1 MDVNEYLGLFLDES
15 QEHIQSVNTQLLK
28 LEQTG
33 SAEAVQEI
41 FRSAHTLKGM
51 SATMGYES
59 VANLTHEME
68 SALDLVRAGKK
79 ESNQLLLDT
88 MFSAMEQIEEMIAD
102 IENGGSGTNVEVSET
117 VSAFQ
122 SFIGGKDEPKEAKA
136 VESSVF
142 AADLYADSVIDQAK
156 QTGFEAFQIHVK
168 LSDAV
173 VLKAA
178 RAYMVFDRL
187 QELGEVVRTHP
198 ETEAI
203 EQEQFELSFDVLF
216 LSQETA
222 EVIEH
227 AVAQVSEVERAQV
240 TLFTTS
246 GESEP
251 EVAVSAEATAV
262 LEAKPASP
270 SPSKPKAPEAEEA
283 KEPAVPQAK
292 TIRVNLE
299 RIDRLM
305 NLFEEF
311 IIDRGRLERL
321 ADEVGQPELN
331 ETVEK
336 IKRGTNELQSLVLTL
351 RMMPIEQ
358 VFNRFPRMVRSVAK
372 DIHKK
377 VLLDISG
384 AETELDR
391 TVIDEIGDP
400 LVHLIRN
407 AIDHGIELPEVRV
420 KAGKPEQGRLA
431 LRAYHGGNRVFIEIE
446 DDGAGINVDKVRSK
460 AIERG
465 VLTSEEAAMMSDNE
479 IAMLIFAPGFST
491 ADVVT
496 DLSGR
501 GVGLDVVKNKIESLG
516 GVVTLETVG
525 GQGTKFQVSLPLTLS
540 IISAMLVQAGDETYA
555 IPLSSIL
562 ETTLLDEADILT
574 AHRERVFDFR
584 GQLVPLVYLK
594 EIFGIEAE
602 SKSQFPVVVVR
613 KGNKLVGVVVNDLIG
628 QQEIV
633 MKPLGTY
640 LEGIPVISGA
650 TILGDGRV
658 ALIVDSND
666 LF

>member
-33 SAEAVQEI
+33 SQEAIQEI

-102 IENGGSGTNVEVSET
+102 IETGGRGANIDVTAT

-122 SFIGGKDEPKEAKA
+122 SFIGSTPKA
-136 VESSVF
+136 VEVVDETVF
-142 AADLYADSVIDQAK
+142 TADLYTDSVITQAK
-156 QTGFEAFQIHVK
+156 ETGFEAFQLHVK

-187 QELGEVVRTHP
+187 QELGEVVRTVP

-203 EQEQFELSFDVLF
+203 EQEQFDLSFDVLF
-216 LSQETA
+216 VSQESA
-222 EVIEH
+222 DVIEH
-227 AVAQVSEVERAQV
+227 AVSQVSEVEHVQV
-240 TLFTTS
+240 TPYTS
-246 GESEP
+246 AATGAP
-251 EVAVSAEATAV
+251 EVAVSAESVAV
-262 LEAKPASP
+262 AEV
-270 SPSKPKAPEAEEA
+270 KPKAVETDEP
-283 KEPAVPQAK
+283 KEQAVAQAK

-377 VLLDISG
+377 VQLEITG

-407 AIDHGIELPEVRV
+407 AIDHGIELPEVRLE
-420 KAGKPEQGRLA
+420 AGKPEQGRLA

-460 AIERG
+460 ALERG
-465 VLTSEEAAMMSDNE
+465 VITSEEATAMTDNE
-479 IAMLIFAPGFST
+479 VAMLIFAPGFST

-516 GVVTLETVG
+516 GVVTLETVV

-540 IISAMLVQAGDETYA
+540 IISAMLVQVGDETYA
-555 IPLSSIL
+555 VPLSSIL

-594 EIFGIEAE
+594 EMFAIETE
-602 SKSQFPVVVVR
+602 TKTQFPVVVVR

-640 LEGIPVISGA
+640 LEGIPAISGA

>member
-33 SAEAVQEI
+33 SQEAIQEI

-102 IENGGSGTNVEVSET
+102 IETGGRGANVEVAAT

-122 SFIGGKDEPKEAKA
+122 SFIGSTPQTVETVEAT
-136 VESSVF
+136 VF
-142 AADLYADSVIDQAK
+142 TADLYTDSVITQAK
-156 QTGFEAFQIHVK
+156 ETGFEAFQLHVK

-187 QELGEVVRTHP
+187 QELGEVVRTVP

-203 EQEQFELSFDVLF
+203 EQEQFDLSFDVLF
-216 LSQETA
+216 VTQEA
-222 EVIEH
+222 ADVIEH
-227 AVAQVSEVERAQV
+227 AVSQVSEVEHVHV
-240 TLFTTS
+240 TPYMSAAT
-246 GESEP
+246 GAP
-251 EVAVSAEATAV
+251 EVAVSAAV
-262 LEAKPASP
+262 AEV
-270 SPSKPKAPEAEEA
+270 KPKAVETEEP
-283 KEPAVPQAK
+283 KEQAVAQAK

-377 VLLDISG
+377 VQLDITG

-420 KAGKPEQGRLA
+420 AAGKPEQGRLA

-460 AIERG
+460 ALERG
-465 VLTSEEAAMMSDNE
+465 VITPEEATTMTDNE
-479 IAMLIFAPGFST
+479 VAMLIFAPGFST
-491 ADVVT
+491 AEVVT

-516 GVVTLETVG
+516 GVVTLETVV

-540 IISAMLVQAGDETYA
+540 IISAMLVQVGEETYA
-555 IPLSSIL
+555 VPLSSIL

-594 EIFGIEAE
+594 EMFAIETE
-602 SKSQFPVVVVR
+602 TKTQFPVVVVR

-640 LEGIPVISGA
+640 LEGIPAISGA

>member
-1 MDVNEYLGLFLDES
+1 MDVNEYLGLFLDEA

-28 LEQTG
+28 LEQSG
-33 SAEAVQEI
+33 GMDAVQEI

-51 SATMGYES
+51 AATMGYES

-68 SALDLVRAGKK
+68 SALDLVRGGKK
-79 ESNQLLLDT
+79 ASNQLLLDT
-88 MFSAMEQIEEMIAD
+88 MFTAMEQIEEMIAD
-102 IENGGSGTNVEVSET
+102 IESGGRGANVDVSAT
-117 VSAFQ
+117 VKAFQ
-122 SFIGGKDEPKEAKA
+122 SFIGHDEPET
-136 VESSVF
+136 VE
-142 AADLYADSVIDQAK
+142 AADSPFTVDLYTDSVIEQAK
-156 QTGFEAFQIHVK
+156 QTGFEAYRLHVK

-187 QELGEVVRTHP
+187 QELGEVVRTVP
-198 ETEAI
+198 DTEAI
-203 EQEQFELSFDVLF
+203 EQEQFDLSFDVLF
-216 LSQETA
+216 LSQEAA

-227 AVAQVSEVERAQV
+227 AVSQVSEVDRVEV
-240 TLFTTS
+240 HLFTAEAV
-246 GESEP
+246 GEP
-251 EVAVSAEATAV
+251 EVAASVEA
-262 LEAKPASP
+262 PI
-270 SPSKPKAPEAEEA
+270 APVVN
-283 KEPAVPQAK
+283 AVPAQNEVEEVKEQPVAQAK

-377 VLLDISG
+377 VQLDISG

-407 AIDHGIELPEVRV
+407 AIDHGIERPDVRV
-420 KAGKPEQGRLA
+420 QSGKPEQGRLS

-446 DDGAGINVDKVRSK
+446 DDGAGINVDKVRAK
-460 AIERG
+460 AFERG
-465 VLTSEEAAMMSDNE
+465 VLTVEEAANMTDNE
-479 IAMLIFAPGFST
+479 LAMLIFAPGFST

-516 GVVTLETVG
+516 GVVSLETSV

-540 IISAMLVQAGDETYA
+540 IISAMLVMAGEETYA

-594 EIFGIEAE
+594 EMFGIDVET
-602 SKSQFPVVVVR
+602 KSQFPVVVVR

-633 MKPLGTY
+633 MKPLGSY
-640 LEGIPVISGA
+640 LEGIPAISGA

>member
-15 QEHIQSVNTQLLK
+15 QEHIQSINTQLLK
-28 LEQTG
+28 LEQSG
-33 SAEAVQEI
+33 GADVVQEI

-51 SATMGYES
+51 SSTMGYEH

-68 SALDLVRAGKK
+68 SALDLVRGGKK

-88 MFSAMEQIEEMIAD
+88 MFIAMEQMEDMIAD
-102 IENGGSGTNVEVSET
+102 IENGGRGANVDVSET
-117 VSAFQ
+117 VAAFQ
-122 SFIGGKDEPKEAKA
+122 SFIGGKEVVVTEVKESNTFE
-136 VESSVF
+136 V
-142 AADLYADSVIDQAK
+142 DLYTNSVIDQAK
-156 QTGFEAFQIHVK
+156 QTGFEAYQITVK

-198 ETEAI
+198 ETEEI
-203 EQEQFELSFDVLF
+203 EQEQFDLSFDVLF

-227 AVAQVSEVERAQV
+227 AIAQVSEVERV
-240 TLFTTS
+240 EVNMFTGAS
-246 GESEP
+246 ESEP
-251 EVAVSAEATAV
+251 EVAVTAEAVVPEPVVQTA
-262 LEAKPASP
+262 PDQ
-270 SPSKPKAPEAEEA
+270 EE
-283 KEPAVPQAK
+283 KETKDTKEQVAAQAQAK

-372 DIHKK
+372 EIHKK
-377 VLLDISG
+377 VQLDISG

-407 AIDHGIELPEVRV
+407 AIDHGIERPEVRV
-420 KAGKPEQGRLA
+420 KAGKPEQGMLA

-460 AIERG
+460 ALERG
-465 VLTSEEAAMMSDNE
+465 VISDEEATMMSENE
-479 IAMLIFAPGFST
+479 LAMLIFAPGFST

-516 GVVTLETVG
+516 GVVSLETVA

-540 IISAMLVQAGDETYA
+540 IISAMLVQVGEESYA

-594 EIFGIEAE
+594 EMFGIESE
-602 SKSQFPVVVVR
+602 TKSQFPVVVVR
-613 KGNKLVGVVVNDLIG
+613 KGNKLVGVVVNELIG

-640 LEGIPVISGA
+640 LEGIPAISGA

>member
-33 SAEAVQEI
+33 SQEAIQEI

-88 MFSAMEQIEEMIAD
+88 MFSAMEQMEEMIAD
-102 IENGGSGTNVEVSET
+102 IETGGRGANIDVTAT

-122 SFIGGKDEPKEAKA
+122 SFIGSTPKA
-136 VESSVF
+136 VEVVDETVF
-142 AADLYADSVIDQAK
+142 TADLYTDSVITQAK
-156 QTGFEAFQIHVK
+156 ETGFEAFQLHVK

-187 QELGEVVRTHP
+187 QELGEVVRTVP

-203 EQEQFELSFDVLF
+203 EQEQFDLSFDVLF
-216 LSQETA
+216 VSQESA
-222 EVIEH
+222 DVIEH
-227 AVAQVSEVERAQV
+227 AVSQVSEVEHVQV
-240 TLFTTS
+240 TPYTS
-246 GESEP
+246 AAAGAP
-251 EVAVSAEATAV
+251 EVAVSAESVAV
-262 LEAKPASP
+262 AEV
-270 SPSKPKAPEAEEA
+270 KPKAVEADES
-283 KEPAVPQAK
+283 KEQAVAQAK

-377 VLLDISG
+377 VQLEITG

-407 AIDHGIELPEVRV
+407 AIDHGIELPEVRLE
-420 KAGKPEQGRLA
+420 AGKPEQGRLA

-460 AIERG
+460 ALERG
-465 VLTSEEAAMMSDNE
+465 VITPEEATAMTDNE
-479 IAMLIFAPGFST
+479 VAMLIFAPGFST

-516 GVVTLETVG
+516 GVVTLETVV

-540 IISAMLVQAGDETYA
+540 IISAMLVQVGDETYA
-555 IPLSSIL
+555 VPLSSIL

-594 EIFGIEAE
+594 EMFAIETE
-602 SKSQFPVVVVR
+602 TKTQFPVVVVR

-640 LEGIPVISGA
+640 LEGIPAISGA

>member
-33 SAEAVQEI
+33 SQEAIQEI

-102 IENGGSGTNVEVSET
+102 IETGGRGANIDVTAT

-122 SFIGGKDEPKEAKA
+122 SFIGSAPKA
-136 VESSVF
+136 VEVVDETVF
-142 AADLYADSVIDQAK
+142 TADLYTDSVITQAK
-156 QTGFEAFQIHVK
+156 ETGFEAFQLHVK

-187 QELGEVVRTHP
+187 QELGEVVRTVP

-203 EQEQFELSFDVLF
+203 EQEQFDLSFDVLF
-216 LSQETA
+216 VSQESA
-222 EVIEH
+222 DVIEH
-227 AVAQVSEVERAQV
+227 AVSQVSEVEHVQV
-240 TLFTTS
+240 TPYTS
-246 GESEP
+246 AAAGAP
-251 EVAVSAEATAV
+251 EVAVSAESVAV
-262 LEAKPASP
+262 AEV
-270 SPSKPKAPEAEEA
+270 KPKAVETDEP
-283 KEPAVPQAK
+283 KEQAVAQAK

-377 VLLDISG
+377 VQLEITG

-407 AIDHGIELPEVRV
+407 AIDHGIELPEVRLE
-420 KAGKPEQGRLA
+420 AGKPEQGRLA

-460 AIERG
+460 ALERG
-465 VLTSEEAAMMSDNE
+465 VITPEEATAMTDNE
-479 IAMLIFAPGFST
+479 VAMLIFAPGFST

-516 GVVTLETVG
+516 GVVTLETVV

-540 IISAMLVQAGDETYA
+540 IISAMLVQVGDETYA
-555 IPLSSIL
+555 VPLSSIL

-594 EIFGIEAE
+594 EMFAIETE
-602 SKSQFPVVVVR
+602 TKTQFPVVVVR

-640 LEGIPVISGA
+640 LEGIPAISGA

>member
-33 SAEAVQEI
+33 SQEAIQEI

-88 MFSAMEQIEEMIAD
+88 MFSAMEQIEEMIAN
-102 IENGGSGTNVEVSET
+102 IETGGRGANVDVAAT

-122 SFIGGKDEPKEAKA
+122 SFIGSSPKAAPTVEAN
-136 VESSVF
+136 VF
-142 AADLYADSVIDQAK
+142 TADLYTDSVITQAK
-156 QTGFEAFQIHVK
+156 ETGFEAFQLHVK

-187 QELGEVVRTHP
+187 QELGEVVRTLP

-203 EQEQFELSFDVLF
+203 EQEQFDLSFDVLF
-216 LSQETA
+216 VSQETA
-222 EVIEH
+222 DVIEH
-227 AVAQVSEVERAQV
+227 AVSQVSEVEHVLV
-240 TLFTTS
+240 TVYTS
-246 GESEP
+246 ASSEP
-251 EVAVSAEATAV
+251 EVAVSAETVAV
-262 LEAKPASP
+262 AEAKPKVEADE
-270 SPSKPKAPEAEEA
+270 PKEQ
-283 KEPAVPQAK
+283 AVAQAK

-377 VLLDISG
+377 VQLEITG

-420 KAGKPEQGRLA
+420 AARKPEQGSLA

-446 DDGAGINVDKVRSK
+446 DDGAGIHVDKVRSK
-460 AIERG
+460 ALERG
-465 VLTSEEAAMMSDNE
+465 VITPEEATAMTDNE
-479 IAMLIFAPGFST
+479 VAMLIFAPGFST

-516 GVVTLETVG
+516 GVVTLETVV

-540 IISAMLVQAGDETYA
+540 IISAMLVQAGEETYA

-594 EIFGIEAE
+594 EMFAIETE
-602 SKSQFPVVVVR
+602 TKTQFPVVVVR

-640 LEGIPVISGA
+640 LEGIPAISGA

>member
-15 QEHIQSVNTQLLK
+15 QEHIQSINTQLLK
-28 LEQTG
+28 LEQSG
-33 SAEAVQEI
+33 GADVVQEI

-51 SATMGYES
+51 SSTMGYER

-68 SALDLVRAGKK
+68 SALDLVRGGKK

-88 MFSAMEQIEEMIAD
+88 MFIAMEQMEDMIAD
-102 IENGGSGTNVEVSET
+102 IESGGQGANVDVSET
-117 VSAFQ
+117 VAAFQ
-122 SFIGGKDEPKEAKA
+122 SFIGGKEVA
-136 VESSVF
+136 VEKTSETSTF
-142 AADLYADSVIDQAK
+142 EIDLYTTSVIEQAK
-156 QTGFEAFQIHVK
+156 QTGFEAYQITVK

-187 QELGEVVRTHP
+187 QELGEVVSTHP
-198 ETEAI
+198 ETEEI
-203 EQEQFELSFDVLF
+203 EQEQFDLSFDVLF

-227 AVAQVSEVERAQV
+227 AIAQVSEVEHVEVNA
-240 TLFTTS
+240 FTETAV
-246 GESEP
+246 SEP
-251 EVAVSAEATAV
+251 EVAVTAETI
-262 LEAKPASP
+262 
-270 SPSKPKAPEAEEA
+270 APEPVVQATSDKEEA
-283 KEPAVPQAK
+283 KDTKEQVAAQAQAK

-372 DIHKK
+372 EIHKK
-377 VLLDISG
+377 VQLDISG

-407 AIDHGIELPEVRV
+407 AIDHGIERPEVRLQ
-420 KAGKPEQGRLA
+420 AGKPEQGMLA

-460 AIERG
+460 ALERG
-465 VLTSEEAAMMSDNE
+465 VITDEEATTMSENE
-479 IAMLIFAPGFST
+479 LAMLIFAPGFST

-516 GVVTLETVG
+516 GVVSLETVG

-540 IISAMLVQAGDETYA
+540 IISAMLVQVGEESYA
-555 IPLSSIL
+555 IPLTSIL

-584 GQLVPLVYLK
+584 GQLVPLVYMK
-594 EIFGIEAE
+594 EMFGIESE
-602 SKSQFPVVVVR
+602 TKSQFPVVVVR

-640 LEGIPVISGA
+640 LEGIPAISGA

>member
-33 SAEAVQEI
+33 SQEAIQEI

-102 IENGGSGTNVEVSET
+102 IETGGRGANIDVTAT

-122 SFIGGKDEPKEAKA
+122 SFIGSTPKA
-136 VESSVF
+136 VEVVDETVF
-142 AADLYADSVIDQAK
+142 TADLYTDSVITQAK
-156 QTGFEAFQIHVK
+156 ETGFEAFQLHVK

-187 QELGEVVRTHP
+187 QELGEVVRTVP

-203 EQEQFELSFDVLF
+203 EQEQFDLSFDVLF
-216 LSQETA
+216 VSQESA
-222 EVIEH
+222 DVIEH
-227 AVAQVSEVERAQV
+227 AVSQVSEVEHVQV
-240 TLFTTS
+240 TPYTS
-246 GESEP
+246 AAAGAP
-251 EVAVSAEATAV
+251 EVAVSAESVAV
-262 LEAKPASP
+262 AEV
-270 SPSKPKAPEAEEA
+270 KPKAVETDEP
-283 KEPAVPQAK
+283 KEQAVAQAK

-377 VLLDISG
+377 VQLEITG

-407 AIDHGIELPEVRV
+407 AIDHGIELPEVRLE
-420 KAGKPEQGRLA
+420 AGKPEQGRLA

-460 AIERG
+460 ALERG
-465 VLTSEEAAMMSDNE
+465 VITPEEATAMTDNE
-479 IAMLIFAPGFST
+479 VAMLIFAPGFST

-516 GVVTLETVG
+516 GVVTLETVV

-540 IISAMLVQAGDETYA
+540 IISAMLVQVGDETYA
-555 IPLSSIL
+555 VPLSSIL

-594 EIFGIEAE
+594 EMFAIETE
-602 SKSQFPVVVVR
+602 TKTQFPVVVVR

-640 LEGIPVISGA
+640 LEGIPAISGA

>member
-33 SAEAVQEI
+33 SQEAIQEI

-102 IENGGSGTNVEVSET
+102 IETGGRGANIDVTAT

-122 SFIGGKDEPKEAKA
+122 SFIGSTPKA
-136 VESSVF
+136 VEVVDETVF
-142 AADLYADSVIDQAK
+142 TADLYTDSVITQAK
-156 QTGFEAFQIHVK
+156 ETGFEAFQLHVK

-187 QELGEVVRTHP
+187 QELGEVVRTVP

-203 EQEQFELSFDVLF
+203 EQEQFDLSFDVLF
-216 LSQETA
+216 VSQESA
-222 EVIEH
+222 DVIEH
-227 AVAQVSEVERAQV
+227 AVSQVSEVEHVQV
-240 TLFTTS
+240 TPYTS
-246 GESEP
+246 AAAGAP
-251 EVAVSAEATAV
+251 EVAVSAESVAV
-262 LEAKPASP
+262 AEV
-270 SPSKPKAPEAEEA
+270 KPKAVETDEP
-283 KEPAVPQAK
+283 KEQAVAQAK

-377 VLLDISG
+377 VQLEITG

-407 AIDHGIELPEVRV
+407 AIDHGIELPEVRLE
-420 KAGKPEQGRLA
+420 AGKPEQGRLA

-460 AIERG
+460 ALERG
-465 VLTSEEAAMMSDNE
+465 VITSEEATAMTDNE
-479 IAMLIFAPGFST
+479 VAMLIFAPGFST

-516 GVVTLETVG
+516 GVVTLETVV

-540 IISAMLVQAGDETYA
+540 IISAMLVQVGDETYA
-555 IPLSSIL
+555 VPLSSIL

-594 EIFGIEAE
+594 EMFAIETE
-602 SKSQFPVVVVR
+602 TKTQFPVVVVR

-640 LEGIPVISGA
+640 LEGIPAISGA

>member
-15 QEHIQSVNTQLLK
+15 QEHIQSINTQLLK
-28 LEQTG
+28 LEQSG
-33 SAEAVQEI
+33 GADVVQEI

-51 SATMGYES
+51 SSTMGYER

-88 MFSAMEQIEEMIAD
+88 MFIAMEQMEDMIAD
-102 IENGGSGTNVEVSET
+102 IENGGQGANVDVSET
-117 VSAFQ
+117 VAAFQ
-122 SFIGGKDEPKEAKA
+122 SFIGGKEVVVTEAK
-136 VESSVF
+136 ESSTFDV
-142 AADLYADSVIDQAK
+142 DLYTNSVIDQAK
-156 QTGFEAFQIHVK
+156 QTGFEAYQITVK

-198 ETEAI
+198 ETEEI
-203 EQEQFELSFDVLF
+203 EQEQFDLSFDVLF

-227 AVAQVSEVERAQV
+227 AIAQVSEVERV
-240 TLFTTS
+240 EVNVFTGAS
-246 GESEP
+246 ESEP
-251 EVAVSAEATAV
+251 EVAVTAEAVVPEPVVQTASDQEEKETKDTKEQV
-262 LEAKPASP
+262 ASQ
-270 SPSKPKAPEAEEA
+270 A
-283 KEPAVPQAK
+283 QAK

-377 VLLDISG
+377 VQLNISG

-407 AIDHGIELPEVRV
+407 AIDHGIERPEVRV
-420 KAGKPEQGRLA
+420 QAGKPEQGMLA

-460 AIERG
+460 ALERG
-465 VLTSEEAAMMSDNE
+465 VISDEEATMMTENE
-479 IAMLIFAPGFST
+479 LAMLIFAPGFST

-516 GVVTLETVG
+516 GVVSLETVA

-540 IISAMLVQAGDETYA
+540 IISAMLVQVGEESYA

-594 EIFGIEAE
+594 EMFGIE
-602 SKSQFPVVVVR
+602 SVTKSQFPVVVVR

-640 LEGIPVISGA
+640 LEGIPAISGA

>member
-33 SAEAVQEI
+33 SQEAIQEI

-88 MFSAMEQIEEMIAD
+88 MFSAMEQIEEMIAN
-102 IENGGSGTNVEVSET
+102 IETGGRGANVDVAAT

-122 SFIGGKDEPKEAKA
+122 SFIGSTPKAAPTVEAN
-136 VESSVF
+136 VF
-142 AADLYADSVIDQAK
+142 TADLYTDSVITQAK
-156 QTGFEAFQIHVK
+156 ETGFEAFQLHVK

-187 QELGEVVRTHP
+187 QELGEVVRTLP

-203 EQEQFELSFDVLF
+203 EQEQFDLSFDVLF
-216 LSQETA
+216 VSQETA
-222 EVIEH
+222 DVIEH
-227 AVAQVSEVERAQV
+227 AVSQVSEVEHVLV
-240 TLFTTS
+240 TVYTS
-246 GESEP
+246 ASSEP
-251 EVAVSAEATAV
+251 EVAVSAETVAV
-262 LEAKPASP
+262 AEAKPKVEADE
-270 SPSKPKAPEAEEA
+270 PKEQ
-283 KEPAVPQAK
+283 AVAQAK

-377 VLLDISG
+377 VQLEITG

-420 KAGKPEQGRLA
+420 AAGKPEQGSLA

-446 DDGAGINVDKVRSK
+446 DDGAGIHVDKVRSK
-460 AIERG
+460 ALERG
-465 VLTSEEAAMMSDNE
+465 VITPEEATAMTDNE
-479 IAMLIFAPGFST
+479 VAMLIFAPGFST

-516 GVVTLETVG
+516 GVVTLETVV

-540 IISAMLVQAGDETYA
+540 IISAMLVQAGEETYA

-594 EIFGIEAE
+594 EMFAIETE
-602 SKSQFPVVVVR
+602 TKTQFPVVVVR

-640 LEGIPVISGA
+640 LEGIPAISGA

>member
-1 MDVNEYLGLFLDES
+1 MDVNEYLGLFLDEA

-28 LEQTG
+28 LEQSG
-33 SAEAVQEI
+33 SMDAVQEI

-51 SATMGYES
+51 AATMGYES

-68 SALDLVRAGKK
+68 SALDLVRGGRKA
-79 ESNQLLLDT
+79 SNQLLLDT
-88 MFSAMEQIEEMIAD
+88 MFTAMEQIEEMIAH
-102 IENGGSGTNVEVSET
+102 IEGGGNGTNVDVSAT
-117 VSAFQ
+117 VKAFQ
-122 SFIGGKDEPKEAKA
+122 SFIGHGEPEA
-136 VESSVF
+136 VEAVDSPFTV
-142 AADLYADSVIDQAK
+142 DLYTDSVIEQAK
-156 QTGFEAFQIHVK
+156 QTGFEAFRLHVK

-187 QELGEVVRTHP
+187 QELGEVVRTVP
-198 ETEAI
+198 DTEAI
-203 EQEQFELSFDVLF
+203 EQEQFDLSFDVLF
-216 LSQETA
+216 LSQESA

-227 AVAQVSEVERAQV
+227 AVSQVSEVDRVEV
-240 TLFTTS
+240 HVFTTEAI
-246 GESEP
+246 GEP
-251 EVAVSAEATAV
+251 EVAASVEA
-262 LEAKPASP
+262 PI
-270 SPSKPKAPEAEEA
+270 APVVN
-283 KEPAVPQAK
+283 AVPTPQETDEVKEQPVAQAK

-372 DIHKK
+372 DIQKK
-377 VLLDISG
+377 VQLDISG

-407 AIDHGIELPEVRV
+407 AIDHGIERPDVRV
-420 KAGKPEQGRLA
+420 QSGKPEQGRLS

-460 AIERG
+460 ALERG
-465 VLTSEEAAMMSDNE
+465 VLTVEEAASMTDNE
-479 IAMLIFAPGFST
+479 LAMLIFAPGFST

-516 GVVTLETVG
+516 GVVSLETAV

-540 IISAMLVQAGDETYA
+540 IISAMLVMAGEETYA

-594 EIFGIEAE
+594 EMFGIEAE
-602 SKSQFPVVVVR
+602 TKSQFPVVVVR

-633 MKPLGTY
+633 MKPLGSY
-640 LEGIPVISGA
+640 LEGIPAISGA

>member
-15 QEHIQSVNTQLLK
+15 QEHIQSINTQLLK
-28 LEQTG
+28 LEQSG
-33 SAEAVQEI
+33 GADVVQEI

-51 SATMGYES
+51 SSTMGYER

-68 SALDLVRAGKK
+68 SALDLVRGGKK

-88 MFSAMEQIEEMIAD
+88 MFIAMEQMEDMIAD
-102 IENGGSGTNVEVSET
+102 IESGGQGANVDVSET
-117 VSAFQ
+117 VAAFQ
-122 SFIGGKDEPKEAKA
+122 SFIGGKEVT
-136 VESSVF
+136 VEKTSETNTFEV
-142 AADLYADSVIDQAK
+142 DLYTNSVIDQAK
-156 QTGFEAFQIHVK
+156 QTGFEAFQITVK

-187 QELGEVVRTHP
+187 QELGEVVRTNP
-198 ETEAI
+198 ETEEI
-203 EQEQFELSFDVLF
+203 EQEQFDLTFDVLF

-227 AVAQVSEVERAQV
+227 AIAQVSEVERVEVHAFVQ
-240 TLFTTS
+240 S
-246 GESEP
+246 ADSEP
-251 EVAVSAEATAV
+251 EVAVTAETI
-262 LEAKPASP
+262 
-270 SPSKPKAPEAEEA
+270 APEPVVQAAPVQEEVKDTKDT
-283 KEPAVPQAK
+283 KEQVAAQAQAK

-321 ADEVGQPELN
+321 ADEVAQPELN

-372 DIHKK
+372 EIHKK
-377 VLLDISG
+377 VQLDISG

-407 AIDHGIELPEVRV
+407 AIDHGIERPEVRLQ
-420 KAGKPEQGRLA
+420 AGKPEQGMLA

-460 AIERG
+460 ALERG
-465 VLTSEEAAMMSDNE
+465 VITDEEATMMSENE
-479 IAMLIFAPGFST
+479 LAMLIFAPGFST

-516 GVVTLETVG
+516 GVVSLETVA

-540 IISAMLVQAGDETYA
+540 IISAMLVQVGEESYA
-555 IPLSSIL
+555 IPLTSIL

-594 EIFGIEAE
+594 EMFGIDSET
-602 SKSQFPVVVVR
+602 KSQFPVVVVR

-640 LEGIPVISGA
+640 LEGIPAISGA

>member
-15 QEHIQSVNTQLLK
+15 QEHIQSINTQLLK
-28 LEQTG
+28 LEQSG
-33 SAEAVQEI
+33 GADVVQEI

-51 SATMGYES
+51 SSTMGYER

-68 SALDLVRAGKK
+68 SALDLVRGGKK

-88 MFSAMEQIEEMIAD
+88 MFIAMEQIEDMIAD
-102 IENGGSGTNVEVSET
+102 IENGGQGANVDVSET
-117 VSAFQ
+117 VAAFQ
-122 SFIGGKDEPKEAKA
+122 SFIGGKEVVVTEAK
-136 VESSVF
+136 ESSTFDV
-142 AADLYADSVIDQAK
+142 DLYTNSVIDQAK
-156 QTGFEAFQIHVK
+156 QTGFEAYQITVK

-198 ETEAI
+198 ETEEI
-203 EQEQFELSFDVLF
+203 EQEQFDLSFDVLF

-227 AVAQVSEVERAQV
+227 AIAQVSEVERV
-240 TLFTTS
+240 EVNVFTGTS
-246 GESEP
+246 ESEP
-251 EVAVSAEATAV
+251 EVAVTAEAVVPEPVVQTA
-262 LEAKPASP
+262 SDQ
-270 SPSKPKAPEAEEA
+270 EEKDTKDT
-283 KEPAVPQAK
+283 KEQVAAQAQAK

-372 DIHKK
+372 EIHKK
-377 VLLDISG
+377 VQLDISG

-407 AIDHGIELPEVRV
+407 AIDHGIERPEVRV
-420 KAGKPEQGRLA
+420 QAGKPEQGMLA

-446 DDGAGINVDKVRSK
+446 DDGAGINVDKVRAK
-460 AIERG
+460 ALERG
-465 VLTSEEAAMMSDNE
+465 VISDEEATVMSENE
-479 IAMLIFAPGFST
+479 LAMLIFAPGFST

-516 GVVTLETVG
+516 GVVSLETVA

-540 IISAMLVQAGDETYA
+540 IISAMLVQVGEESYA

-562 ETTLLDEADILT
+562 ETTLLDEGDILT

-594 EIFGIEAE
+594 EMFGIESE
-602 SKSQFPVVVVR
+602 TKSQFPVVVVR

-640 LEGIPVISGA
+640 LEGISAISGA

>member
-15 QEHIQSVNTQLLK
+15 QEHIQSINTQLLK
-28 LEQTG
+28 LEQSG
-33 SAEAVQEI
+33 GADVVQEI

-51 SATMGYES
+51 SSTMGYER

-68 SALDLVRAGKK
+68 SALDLVRGGKK

-88 MFSAMEQIEEMIAD
+88 MFIAMEQMEDMIAD
-102 IENGGSGTNVEVSET
+102 IESGGKGANVDVSET
-117 VSAFQ
+117 VAAFQ
-122 SFIGGKDEPKEAKA
+122 SFIGGKEVT
-136 VESSVF
+136 VEKTSETNTFEV
-142 AADLYADSVIDQAK
+142 DLYTNSVIDQAK
-156 QTGFEAFQIHVK
+156 QTGFEAFQITVK

-187 QELGEVVRTHP
+187 QELGEVVRTNP
-198 ETEAI
+198 ETEEI
-203 EQEQFELSFDVLF
+203 EQEQFDLTFDVLF

-227 AVAQVSEVERAQV
+227 AIGQVSEVERVEVHAFVQ
-240 TLFTTS
+240 S
-246 GESEP
+246 ADSEP
-251 EVAVSAEATAV
+251 EVAVTAETIAPEPV
-262 LEAKPASP
+262 VQASP
-270 SPSKPKAPEAEEA
+270 VQEEVKDT
-283 KEPAVPQAK
+283 KEQVAAQAQAK

-321 ADEVGQPELN
+321 ADEVAQPELN

-372 DIHKK
+372 EIHKK
-377 VLLDISG
+377 VQLDISG

-407 AIDHGIELPEVRV
+407 AIDHGIERPEVRLQ
-420 KAGKPEQGRLA
+420 AGKPEQGMLA

-460 AIERG
+460 ALERG
-465 VLTSEEAAMMSDNE
+465 VISDEEATMMSENE
-479 IAMLIFAPGFST
+479 LAMLIFAPGFST

-516 GVVTLETVG
+516 GVVSLETVA

-540 IISAMLVQAGDETYA
+540 IISAMLVQVGEESYA
-555 IPLSSIL
+555 IPLTSIL

-594 EIFGIEAE
+594 EMFGIDSET
-602 SKSQFPVVVVR
+602 KSQFPVVVVR

-640 LEGIPVISGA
+640 LEGIPAISGA

>member
-15 QEHIQSVNTQLLK
+15 QEHIQSVNTQLMK
-28 LEQTG
+28 FEQTA

-68 SALDLVRAGKK
+68 SALDLVRSGKK

-88 MFSAMEQIEEMIAD
+88 MFTAMEQIEAMIAD
-102 IENGGSGTNVEVSET
+102 IETGGTGTNVDVKAT
-117 VSAFQ
+117 VAAFQ
-122 SFIGGKDEPKEAKA
+122 SFIGSKEQTIAA
-136 VESSVF
+136 AEESSVF
-142 AADLYADSVIDQAK
+142 TVDLYADSVIEQAK
-156 QTGFEAFQIHVK
+156 QTGFEAFQLHVK

-203 EQEQFELSFDVLF
+203 EQEQFDLSFDVLF

-227 AVAQVSEVERAQV
+227 AVSQVSEVEKV
-240 TLFTTS
+240 HVSVFTS
-246 GESEP
+246 ESEP
-251 EVAVSAEATAV
+251 EIAVSTETVAVQEI
-262 LEAKPASP
+262 
-270 SPSKPKAPEAEEA
+270 KPKAQEAEEP
-283 KEPAVPQAK
+283 KEQAVAQAK

-377 VLLDISG
+377 VQLDISG
-384 AETELDR
+384 ADTELDR

-407 AIDHGIELPEVRV
+407 AIDHGIELPDKRV
-420 KAGKPEQGRLA
+420 QAGKPEQGRLA

-460 AIERG
+460 ALERG
-465 VLTSEEAAMMSDNE
+465 VITTEEAAAMTDNE
-479 IAMLIFAPGFST
+479 LAMLIFAPGFST

-516 GVVTLETVG
+516 GVVTLETVV

-562 ETTLLDEADILT
+562 ETTLLDEVNILT

-594 EIFGIEAE
+594 EIFGIDSAT
-602 SKSQFPVVVVR
+602 KSQFPVVVVR

-640 LEGIPVISGA
+640 LEGIPAISGA

>member
-33 SAEAVQEI
+33 SQEAIQEI

-88 MFSAMEQIEEMIAD
+88 MFSAMEQIEEMIAN
-102 IENGGSGTNVEVSET
+102 IETGGRGANVDVAAT

-122 SFIGGKDEPKEAKA
+122 SFIGSSSKAAPTVEAN
-136 VESSVF
+136 VF
-142 AADLYADSVIDQAK
+142 TADLYTDSVITQAK
-156 QTGFEAFQIHVK
+156 ETGFEAFQLHVK

-187 QELGEVVRTHP
+187 QELGEVVRTLP

-203 EQEQFELSFDVLF
+203 EQEQFDLSFDVLF
-216 LSQETA
+216 VSQETA
-222 EVIEH
+222 DVIEH
-227 AVAQVSEVERAQV
+227 AVSQVSEVEHVLV
-240 TLFTTS
+240 TVYTS
-246 GESEP
+246 ASSEP
-251 EVAVSAEATAV
+251 EVAVSAETVAV
-262 LEAKPASP
+262 AEAKPKVEADE
-270 SPSKPKAPEAEEA
+270 PKEQ
-283 KEPAVPQAK
+283 AVAQAK

-377 VLLDISG
+377 VQLEITG

-420 KAGKPEQGRLA
+420 AAGKPEQGSLA

-446 DDGAGINVDKVRSK
+446 DDGAGIHVDKVRSK
-460 AIERG
+460 ALERG
-465 VLTSEEAAMMSDNE
+465 VITPEEATAMTDNE
-479 IAMLIFAPGFST
+479 VAMLIFAPGFST

-516 GVVTLETVG
+516 GVVTLETVV

-540 IISAMLVQAGDETYA
+540 IISAMLVQAGEETYA

-594 EIFGIEAE
+594 EMFAIETE
-602 SKSQFPVVVVR
+602 TKTQFPVVVVR

-640 LEGIPVISGA
+640 LEGIPAISGA

>member
-33 SAEAVQEI
+33 SQEAVQEI

-102 IENGGSGTNVEVSET
+102 IETGGSGTNVDVTAT

-122 SFIGGKDEPKEAKA
+122 SFIGNKDEAPQQNETA
-136 VESSVF
+136 VF
-142 AADLYADSVIDQAK
+142 AVDLYADSVVTQAK
-156 QTGFEAFQIHVK
+156 ETGFEAFHLHVK

-173 VLKAA
+173 ILKAA

-187 QELGEVVRTHP
+187 QELGEVVRTIP

-203 EQEQFELSFDVLF
+203 EQEQFDLSFDVLF
-216 LSQETA
+216 VSQETS

-227 AVAQVSEVERAQV
+227 AVSQVSEVESV
-240 TLFTTS
+240 NVNVYS
-246 GESEP
+246 SSSPNES
-251 EVAVSAEATAV
+251 EVAVSAESVAV
-262 LEAKPASP
+262 AKAVEV
-270 SPSKPKAPEAEEA
+270 KPKAGESDEP
-283 KEPAVPQAK
+283 KEQAVAQAK

-377 VLLDISG
+377 VQLDITG

-407 AIDHGIELPEVRV
+407 AIDHGIERPEVRV
-420 KAGKPEQGRLA
+420 AAGKPEQGRLA

-446 DDGAGINVDKVRSK
+446 DDGAGINVDKVRAK
-460 AIERG
+460 ALERG
-465 VLTSEEAAMMSDNE
+465 VITPEEAAAMTDNE
-479 IAMLIFAPGFST
+479 VAMLIFAPGFST

-516 GVVTLETVG
+516 GVVTLETVV

-540 IISAMLVQAGDETYA
+540 IISAMLVQVGDETYA
-555 IPLSSIL
+555 VPLSSIL

-594 EIFGIEAE
+594 EMFAIETE
-602 SKSQFPVVVVR
+602 TKTQFPVVVVR

-640 LEGIPVISGA
+640 LEGIPAISGA

>member
-33 SAEAVQEI
+33 SQDAIQEI

-88 MFSAMEQIEEMIAD
+88 MFSAMEQIEEMIAN
-102 IENGGSGTNVEVSET
+102 IETGGRGANVDVAAT

-122 SFIGGKDEPKEAKA
+122 SFIGSTPKAGPT
-136 VESSVF
+136 VETNVF
-142 AADLYADSVIDQAK
+142 TADLYTDSVITQAK
-156 QTGFEAFQIHVK
+156 ETGFEAFQLHVK

-187 QELGEVVRTHP
+187 QELGEVVRTLP

-203 EQEQFELSFDVLF
+203 EQEQFDLSFDVLF
-216 LSQETA
+216 VSQETA
-222 EVIEH
+222 DVIEH
-227 AVAQVSEVERAQV
+227 AVSQVSEVERVHV
-240 TLFTTS
+240 TVYTS
-246 GESEP
+246 ASSEP
-251 EVAVSAEATAV
+251 EVAVSVETVAVAE
-262 LEAKPASP
+262 P
-270 SPSKPKAPEAEEA
+270 KPKVEADEP
-283 KEPAVPQAK
+283 KEQAVAQAK

-377 VLLDISG
+377 VQLDITG

-420 KAGKPEQGRLA
+420 AAGKPEQGSLA

-446 DDGAGINVDKVRSK
+446 DDGAGIHVDKVRSK
-460 AIERG
+460 ALERG
-465 VLTSEEAAMMSDNE
+465 VITPEEATTMTDNE
-479 IAMLIFAPGFST
+479 VAMLIFAPGFST

-516 GVVTLETVG
+516 GVVTLETVV

-540 IISAMLVQAGDETYA
+540 IISAMLVQAGEETYA

-594 EIFGIEAE
+594 EMFAIETE
-602 SKSQFPVVVVR
+602 TKTQFPVVVVR

-640 LEGIPVISGA
+640 LEGIPAISGA

>member
-15 QEHIQSVNTQLLK
+15 QEHIQSINTQLLK
-28 LEQTG
+28 LEQSG
-33 SAEAVQEI
+33 GADVVQEI

-51 SATMGYES
+51 SSTMGYER

-68 SALDLVRAGKK
+68 SALDLVRGGKK

-88 MFSAMEQIEEMIAD
+88 MFIAMEQMEDMIAD
-102 IENGGSGTNVEVSET
+102 IENGGQGANVDVSET
-117 VSAFQ
+117 VAAFQ
-122 SFIGGKDEPKEAKA
+122 SFIGGKEVVVTEAK
-136 VESSVF
+136 ESSTFDV
-142 AADLYADSVIDQAK
+142 DLYTNSVIDQAK
-156 QTGFEAFQIHVK
+156 QTGFEAYQITVK

-198 ETEAI
+198 ETEEI
-203 EQEQFELSFDVLF
+203 EQEQFDLSFDVLF

-227 AVAQVSEVERAQV
+227 AIAQVSEVERV
-240 TLFTTS
+240 EVNVFTGAS
-246 GESEP
+246 ESEP
-251 EVAVSAEATAV
+251 EVAVTAEAVVPEPVVQTASDQEEKETKDTKEQV
-262 LEAKPASP
+262 ASQ
-270 SPSKPKAPEAEEA
+270 A
-283 KEPAVPQAK
+283 QAK

-377 VLLDISG
+377 VQLNISG

-407 AIDHGIELPEVRV
+407 AIDHGIERPEVRIQ
-420 KAGKPEQGRLA
+420 AGKPEQGMLA

-460 AIERG
+460 ALERG
-465 VLTSEEAAMMSDNE
+465 VISDEEATMMTENE
-479 IAMLIFAPGFST
+479 LAMLIFAPGFST

-516 GVVTLETVG
+516 GVVSLETVA

-540 IISAMLVQAGDETYA
+540 IISAMLVQVGEESYA

-594 EIFGIEAE
+594 EMFGIESE
-602 SKSQFPVVVVR
+602 TKSQFPVVVVR

-640 LEGIPVISGA
+640 LEGIPAISGA

>member
-1 MDVNEYLGLFLDES
+1 MDVNEYLGLFLDEA

-33 SAEAVQEI
+33 SFEAVQEI

-51 SATMGYES
+51 SATMGYEH

-68 SALDLVRAGKK
+68 SALDLVRGGKK

-102 IENGGSGTNVEVSET
+102 IESGGRGSNVDVGAT
-117 VSAFQ
+117 VKAFQ
-122 SFIGGKDEPKEAKA
+122 SFIGHE
-136 VESSVF
+136 ES
-142 AADLYADSVIDQAK
+142 AAIEEVSPFTVDLYTDSVVEQAK
-156 QTGFEAFQIHVK
+156 QTGFEAFQLNVK

-187 QELGEVVRTHP
+187 QELGEVVRTVP
-198 ETEAI
+198 DTEAI

-216 LSQETA
+216 LSQESA

-227 AVAQVSEVERAQV
+227 AVSQVSEVERVQV
-240 TLFTTS
+240 TVFTS
-246 GESEP
+246 AHESVP
-251 EVAVSAEATAV
+251 EVAASVEAVVVPEVKPQPSAQEV
-262 LEAKPASP
+262 
-270 SPSKPKAPEAEEA
+270 EEVKDQPVA
-283 KEPAVPQAK
+283 QAK

-377 VLLDISG
+377 VQLDITG

-407 AIDHGIELPEVRV
+407 AIDHGIELPEVREQ
-420 KAGKPEQGRLA
+420 AGKDKQGKLS

-446 DDGAGINVDKVRSK
+446 DDGAGINVDKVRAK
-460 AIERG
+460 ALERG
-465 VLTSEEAAMMSDNE
+465 VLTADDAAAMSDNE
-479 IAMLIFAPGFST
+479 LAMLIFAPGFST

-516 GVVTLETVG
+516 GVVSLETVV

-540 IISAMLVQAGDETYA
+540 IISAMLVLAGDETYA

-594 EIFGIEAE
+594 EMFGIDAE
-602 SKSQFPVVVVR
+602 TKSQFPVVVVR

-633 MKPLGTY
+633 MKPLGSY
-640 LEGIPVISGA
+640 LEGIPAISGA

>member
-1 MDVNEYLGLFLDES
+1 MDVNEYLGLFLDEA

-28 LEQTG
+28 LEQSG
-33 SAEAVQEI
+33 SMDAVQEI

-51 SATMGYES
+51 AATMGYES

-68 SALDLVRAGKK
+68 SALDLVRGGKK
-79 ESNQLLLDT
+79 ASNQLLLDT
-88 MFSAMEQIEEMIAD
+88 MFTAMEQIEEMIAH
-102 IENGGSGTNVEVSET
+102 IEGGGNGTNVD
-117 VSAFQ
+117 VSATVKAFQ
-122 SFIGGKDEPKEAKA
+122 IFIGHGEPEA
-136 VESSVF
+136 VEVVDSPFTV
-142 AADLYADSVIDQAK
+142 DLYTDSVIEQAK
-156 QTGFEAFQIHVK
+156 QTGFEAFRLHVK

-187 QELGEVVRTHP
+187 QELGEVVRTVP
-198 ETEAI
+198 DTEAI
-203 EQEQFELSFDVLF
+203 EQEQFDLSFDVLF
-216 LSQETA
+216 LSQESA

-227 AVAQVSEVERAQV
+227 AVSQVSEVDRVEV
-240 TLFTTS
+240 HVFTT
-246 GESEP
+246 ESIGEP
-251 EVAVSAEATAV
+251 EVAASVEA
-262 LEAKPASP
+262 SI
-270 SPSKPKAPEAEEA
+270 APVVN
-283 KEPAVPQAK
+283 AVPTLQETDEVKEQPVAQAK

-372 DIHKK
+372 DIQKK
-377 VLLDISG
+377 VQLDISG

-407 AIDHGIELPEVRV
+407 AIDHGIERPDVRV
-420 KAGKPEQGRLA
+420 QSGKPEQGRLS

-446 DDGAGINVDKVRSK
+446 DDGAGINVDKVRAK
-460 AIERG
+460 ALERG
-465 VLTSEEAAMMSDNE
+465 VLTVEEAASMTDNE
-479 IAMLIFAPGFST
+479 LAMLIFAPGFST

-516 GVVTLETVG
+516 GVVSLETAV

-540 IISAMLVQAGDETYA
+540 IISAMLVMAGEETYA

-594 EIFGIEAE
+594 EMFGIEAE
-602 SKSQFPVVVVR
+602 TKSQFPVVVVR

-633 MKPLGTY
+633 MKPLGSY
-640 LEGIPVISGA
+640 LEGIPAISGA

>member
-15 QEHIQSVNTQLLK
+15 QEHIQSINTQLLK
-28 LEQTG
+28 LEQSG
-33 SAEAVQEI
+33 GADVVQEI

-51 SATMGYES
+51 SSTMGYEH

-68 SALDLVRAGKK
+68 SALDLVRGGKK

-88 MFSAMEQIEEMIAD
+88 MFIAMEQMEDMIAD
-102 IENGGSGTNVEVSET
+102 IENGGRGANVDVSET
-117 VSAFQ
+117 VAAFQ
-122 SFIGGKDEPKEAKA
+122 SFIGGKEVVVTEVKESNTFE
-136 VESSVF
+136 V
-142 AADLYADSVIDQAK
+142 DLYTNSVIDQAK
-156 QTGFEAFQIHVK
+156 QTGFEAYQITVK

-198 ETEAI
+198 ETEEI
-203 EQEQFELSFDVLF
+203 EQEQFDLSFDVLF

-227 AVAQVSEVERAQV
+227 AIAQVSEVERV
-240 TLFTTS
+240 EVNVFTGAS
-246 GESEP
+246 ESEP
-251 EVAVSAEATAV
+251 EVAVTAEVVVPEPVVQTA
-262 LEAKPASP
+262 PDQ
-270 SPSKPKAPEAEEA
+270 EE
-283 KEPAVPQAK
+283 KETKDTKEQVAAQAQAK

-372 DIHKK
+372 EIHKK
-377 VLLDISG
+377 VQLDISG

-407 AIDHGIELPEVRV
+407 AIDHGIERPEVRV
-420 KAGKPEQGRLA
+420 KAGKPEQGMLA

-460 AIERG
+460 ALERG
-465 VLTSEEAAMMSDNE
+465 VISDEEATMMSENE
-479 IAMLIFAPGFST
+479 LAMLIFAPGFST

-516 GVVTLETVG
+516 GVVSLETVA

-540 IISAMLVQAGDETYA
+540 IISAMLVQVGEESYA

-594 EIFGIEAE
+594 EMFGIESE
-602 SKSQFPVVVVR
+602 TKSQFPVVVVR
-613 KGNKLVGVVVNDLIG
+613 KGNKLVGVVVNELIG

-640 LEGIPVISGA
+640 LEGIPAISGA

>member
-33 SAEAVQEI
+33 SQEAIQEI

-88 MFSAMEQIEEMIAD
+88 MFSAIEQIEEMIAN
-102 IENGGSGTNVEVSET
+102 IETGGRGANVDVAAT

-122 SFIGGKDEPKEAKA
+122 SFIGSSPKAAPTVEAN
-136 VESSVF
+136 VF
-142 AADLYADSVIDQAK
+142 TADLYTDSVITQAK
-156 QTGFEAFQIHVK
+156 ETGFEAFQLHVK

-187 QELGEVVRTHP
+187 QELGEVVRTLP

-203 EQEQFELSFDVLF
+203 EQEQFDLSFDVLF
-216 LSQETA
+216 VSQETA
-222 EVIEH
+222 DVIEH
-227 AVAQVSEVERAQV
+227 AVSQVSEVEHVLV
-240 TLFTTS
+240 TVYTS
-246 GESEP
+246 ASSEP
-251 EVAVSAEATAV
+251 EVAVSAETVAV
-262 LEAKPASP
+262 AEAKPKVEADE
-270 SPSKPKAPEAEEA
+270 PKEQ
-283 KEPAVPQAK
+283 AVAQAK

-377 VLLDISG
+377 VQLEITG

-420 KAGKPEQGRLA
+420 AAGKPEQGSLA

-446 DDGAGINVDKVRSK
+446 DDGAGIHVDKVRSK
-460 AIERG
+460 ALERG
-465 VLTSEEAAMMSDNE
+465 VITPEEATAMTDNE
-479 IAMLIFAPGFST
+479 VAMLIFAPGFST

-516 GVVTLETVG
+516 GVVTLETVV

-540 IISAMLVQAGDETYA
+540 IISAMLVQAGEETYA

-594 EIFGIEAE
+594 EMFAIETE
-602 SKSQFPVVVVR
+602 TKTQFPVVVVR

-640 LEGIPVISGA
+640 LEGIPAISGA

>member
-15 QEHIQSVNTQLLK
+15 QEHIQSVNTQLMK
-28 LEQTG
+28 FEQTA

-68 SALDLVRAGKK
+68 SALDLVRSGKK

-88 MFSAMEQIEEMIAD
+88 MFIAMEQIEAMIAD
-102 IENGGSGTNVEVSET
+102 IETGGTGTNVDVKAT

-122 SFIGGKDEPKEAKA
+122 SFIGGKEQTIAKA
-136 VESSVF
+136 EESSVF
-142 AADLYADSVIDQAK
+142 TVDLYADSVIEQAK
-156 QTGFEAFQIHVK
+156 QTGFEAFQLHVK

-203 EQEQFELSFDVLF
+203 EQEQFDLSFDVLF

-227 AVAQVSEVERAQV
+227 AVSQVSEVERV
-240 TLFTTS
+240 HVSVFTS
-246 GESEP
+246 ESEP
-251 EVAVSAEATAV
+251 EIAVSAEAVAV
-262 LEAKPASP
+262 QEI
-270 SPSKPKAPEAEEA
+270 KPKAQEAEEP
-283 KEPAVPQAK
+283 KESKEQAVAQAK

-377 VLLDISG
+377 VQLDISG
-384 AETELDR
+384 ADTELDR

-407 AIDHGIELPEVRV
+407 AIDHGIELPDKRV
-420 KAGKPEQGRLA
+420 QAGKPEQGRLA

-460 AIERG
+460 ALERG
-465 VLTSEEAAMMSDNE
+465 VITTDEAATMTDNE
-479 IAMLIFAPGFST
+479 LAMLIFAPGFST

-516 GVVTLETVG
+516 GVVTLETVV

-562 ETTLLDEADILT
+562 ETTLLDEANILT

-594 EIFGIEAE
+594 EIFGIDTET
-602 SKSQFPVVVVR
+602 KSQFPVVVVR

-640 LEGIPVISGA
+640 LEGIPAISGA

>member
-33 SAEAVQEI
+33 SQESIQEI

-51 SATMGYES
+51 SATMGYDS

-102 IENGGSGTNVEVSET
+102 IETGGRGANIDVTAT

-122 SFIGGKDEPKEAKA
+122 SFIGSTQKVPQLADTN
-136 VESSVF
+136 VF
-142 AADLYADSVIDQAK
+142 TADLYTDSVITQAK
-156 QTGFEAFQIHVK
+156 ESGFEAFHLHVK

-187 QELGEVVRTHP
+187 QELGEVVRTSP

-203 EQEQFELSFDVLF
+203 EQEQFDLSFDVLF
-216 LSQETA
+216 VSQESA
-222 EVIEH
+222 DVIEH
-227 AVAQVSEVERAQV
+227 AVTQVSEVEHVQV
-240 TLFTTS
+240 TS
-246 GESEP
+246 YMSASVGEP
-251 EVAVSAEATAV
+251 EVAVSTESVAVAEVKSKAV
-262 LEAKPASP
+262 ETEE
-270 SPSKPKAPEAEEA
+270 PKEQ
-283 KEPAVPQAK
+283 AVAQAK

-377 VLLDISG
+377 VQLDITG

-407 AIDHGIELPEVRV
+407 AIDHGIELPEVRIA
-420 KAGKPEQGRLA
+420 AGKSEQGSLA

-446 DDGAGINVDKVRSK
+446 DDGAGINVEKVRSK
-460 AIERG
+460 ALERG
-465 VLTSEEAAMMSDNE
+465 VITPEEATTMSDNE
-479 IAMLIFAPGFST
+479 LAMLIFAPGFST

-516 GVVTLETVG
+516 GVVTLETVV

-540 IISAMLVQAGDETYA
+540 IISAMLVQVGEETYA
-555 IPLSSIL
+555 VPLSSIL
-562 ETTLLDEADILT
+562 ETTLLDETDILT

-594 EIFGIEAE
+594 EMFAIETE
-602 SKSQFPVVVVR
+602 TKTQFPVVVVR

-640 LEGIPVISGA
+640 LEGIPAISGA

>member
-15 QEHIQSVNTQLLK
+15 QEHIQSINTQLLK
-28 LEQTG
+28 LEQSG
-33 SAEAVQEI
+33 GADVVQEI

-51 SATMGYES
+51 SSTMGYEH

-68 SALDLVRAGKK
+68 SALDLVRGGKK

-88 MFSAMEQIEEMIAD
+88 MFIAMEQMEDMIAD
-102 IENGGSGTNVEVSET
+102 IENGGRGANVDVSET
-117 VSAFQ
+117 VAAFQ
-122 SFIGGKDEPKEAKA
+122 SFIGGKEVVVTEVKESNTFE
-136 VESSVF
+136 V
-142 AADLYADSVIDQAK
+142 DLYTNSVIEQAK
-156 QTGFEAFQIHVK
+156 QTGFEAYQITVK

-187 QELGEVVRTHP
+187 QELGEVVRTNP
-198 ETEAI
+198 ETEEI
-203 EQEQFELSFDVLF
+203 EQEQFDLSFDVLF
-216 LSQETA
+216 LSQEAT

-227 AVAQVSEVERAQV
+227 AIAQVSEVERV
-240 TLFTTS
+240 EVNVFTGTS
-246 GESEP
+246 ESEP
-251 EVAVSAEATAV
+251 EVAVTAEV
-262 LEAKPASP
+262 VVPEPVVQKASDQ
-270 SPSKPKAPEAEEA
+270 EE
-283 KEPAVPQAK
+283 KETKDTKEQVAAQAQAK

-372 DIHKK
+372 EIHKK
-377 VLLDISG
+377 VQLDISG

-407 AIDHGIELPEVRV
+407 AIDHGIERPEVRV
-420 KAGKPEQGRLA
+420 KAGKPEKGMLA

-446 DDGAGINVDKVRSK
+446 DDGAGINVDKVRAK
-460 AIERG
+460 ALERG
-465 VLTSEEAAMMSDNE
+465 VISDEEATVMSENE
-479 IAMLIFAPGFST
+479 LAMLIFAPGFST

-516 GVVTLETVG
+516 GVVSLETVA

-540 IISAMLVQAGDETYA
+540 IISAMLVQVGEESYA

-594 EIFGIEAE
+594 EMFGIESE
-602 SKSQFPVVVVR
+602 TKSQFPVVVVR

-640 LEGIPVISGA
+640 LEGIPAISGA

>member
-15 QEHIQSVNTQLLK
+15 QEHIQSINTQLLK
-28 LEQTG
+28 LEQSG
-33 SAEAVQEI
+33 GADVVQEI

-51 SATMGYES
+51 SSTMGYER

-68 SALDLVRAGKK
+68 SALDLVRGGKK

-88 MFSAMEQIEEMIAD
+88 MFIAMEQMEDMIAD
-102 IENGGSGTNVEVSET
+102 IENGGQGANVDVSET
-117 VSAFQ
+117 VAAFQ
-122 SFIGGKDEPKEAKA
+122 SFIGGKEVVVTEAK
-136 VESSVF
+136 ESSTFDV
-142 AADLYADSVIDQAK
+142 DLYTNSVIDQAK
-156 QTGFEAFQIHVK
+156 QTGFEAYQITVK

-198 ETEAI
+198 ETEEI
-203 EQEQFELSFDVLF
+203 EQEQFDLSFDVLF

-227 AVAQVSEVERAQV
+227 AIAQVSEVERV
-240 TLFTTS
+240 EVNVFTGAS
-246 GESEP
+246 ESEP
-251 EVAVSAEATAV
+251 EVAVTAEAVVPEPVVQTA
-262 LEAKPASP
+262 PDQ
-270 SPSKPKAPEAEEA
+270 EEKDTKDT
-283 KEPAVPQAK
+283 KEQVAAQAQAK

-372 DIHKK
+372 EIHKK
-377 VLLDISG
+377 VQLDISG

-407 AIDHGIELPEVRV
+407 AIDHGIERPEVRV
-420 KAGKPEQGRLA
+420 QAGKPEQGMLA

-460 AIERG
+460 ALERG
-465 VLTSEEAAMMSDNE
+465 VISDEEATMMSENE
-479 IAMLIFAPGFST
+479 LAMLIFAPGFST

-516 GVVTLETVG
+516 GVVSLETVA

-540 IISAMLVQAGDETYA
+540 IISAMLVQVGEESYA

-594 EIFGIEAE
+594 EMFGIESE
-602 SKSQFPVVVVR
+602 TKSQFPVVVVR

-640 LEGIPVISGA
+640 LEGIPAISGA

>member
-1 MDVNEYLGLFLDES
+1 MDVNEYLGLFLDEA

-33 SAEAVQEI
+33 SFEAVQEI

-51 SATMGYES
+51 SATMGYEH

-68 SALDLVRAGKK
+68 SALDLVRGGKK

-102 IENGGSGTNVEVSET
+102 IESGGRGSNVDVGAT
-117 VSAFQ
+117 VKAFQ
-122 SFIGGKDEPKEAKA
+122 SFIGHE
-136 VESSVF
+136 ES
-142 AADLYADSVIDQAK
+142 AAIEEVSPFTVDLYTDSVVEQAK
-156 QTGFEAFQIHVK
+156 QTGFEAFQLNVK

-187 QELGEVVRTHP
+187 QELGEVVRTVP
-198 ETEAI
+198 DTEAI

-216 LSQETA
+216 LSQESA

-227 AVAQVSEVERAQV
+227 AVSQVSEVERVQV
-240 TLFTTS
+240 TVFTS
-246 GESEP
+246 AHESVP
-251 EVAVSAEATAV
+251 EVAASVEAV
-262 LEAKPASP
+262 
-270 SPSKPKAPEAEEA
+270 
-283 KEPAVPQAK
+283 AVPEVKPQPSAQEVEEVKDQPVAQAK

-377 VLLDISG
+377 VQLDITG

-407 AIDHGIELPEVRV
+407 AIDHGIELPEVREQ
-420 KAGKPEQGRLA
+420 AGKDKQGKLS

-446 DDGAGINVDKVRSK
+446 DDGAGINVDKVRAK
-460 AIERG
+460 ALERG
-465 VLTSEEAAMMSDNE
+465 VLTADEAAAMSDNE
-479 IAMLIFAPGFST
+479 LAMLIFAPGFST

-516 GVVTLETVG
+516 GVVSLETVV

-540 IISAMLVQAGDETYA
+540 IISAMLVLAGDETYA

-594 EIFGIEAE
+594 EMFGIDAE
-602 SKSQFPVVVVR
+602 TKSQFPVVVVR

-633 MKPLGTY
+633 MKPLGSY
-640 LEGIPVISGA
+640 LEGIPAISGA

>member
-1 MDVNEYLGLFLDES
+1 
-15 QEHIQSVNTQLLK
+15 T
-28 LEQTG
+28 
-33 SAEAVQEI
+33 
-41 FRSAHTLKGM
+41 
-51 SATMGYES
+51 
-59 VANLTHEME
+59 VA
-68 SALDLVRAGKK
+68 
-79 ESNQLLLDT
+79 
-88 MFSAMEQIEEMIAD
+88 
-102 IENGGSGTNVEVSET
+102 
-117 VSAFQ
+117 AFQ
-122 SFIGGKDEPKEAKA
+122 SFIGGKEVA
-136 VESSVF
+136 VEKTSETSTF
-142 AADLYADSVIDQAK
+142 EIDLYTNSVIEQAK
-156 QTGFEAFQIHVK
+156 QTGFEAYQITVK

-187 QELGEVVRTHP
+187 QELGEVVSTHP
-198 ETEAI
+198 ETEEI
-203 EQEQFELSFDVLF
+203 EQEQFDLSFDVLF

-227 AVAQVSEVERAQV
+227 AIAQVSEVERVEVNTYTETAV
-240 TLFTTS
+240 
-246 GESEP
+246 SEP
-251 EVAVSAEATAV
+251 EVAVTAETI
-262 LEAKPASP
+262 
-270 SPSKPKAPEAEEA
+270 APEPVVQATSDKEEA
-283 KEPAVPQAK
+283 KDTKEQVAAQAQAK

-372 DIHKK
+372 EIHKK
-377 VLLDISG
+377 VQLDISG

-407 AIDHGIELPEVRV
+407 AIDHGIERPEVRLQ
-420 KAGKPEQGRLA
+420 AGKPEQGMLA

-460 AIERG
+460 ALERG
-465 VLTSEEAAMMSDNE
+465 VITDEEATTMSENE
-479 IAMLIFAPGFST
+479 LAMLIFAPGFST

-516 GVVTLETVG
+516 GVVSLETVG

-540 IISAMLVQAGDETYA
+540 IISAMLVQVGEESYA
-555 IPLSSIL
+555 IPLTSIL

-584 GQLVPLVYLK
+584 GQLVPLVYMK
-594 EIFGIEAE
+594 EMFGIESE
-602 SKSQFPVVVVR
+602 TKSQFPVVVVR

-640 LEGIPVISGA
+640 LEGIPAISGA

>member
-33 SAEAVQEI
+33 SQEAIQEI

-102 IENGGSGTNVEVSET
+102 IETGGRGANIDVTAT

-122 SFIGGKDEPKEAKA
+122 SFIGSTPKA
-136 VESSVF
+136 VEVVDETVF
-142 AADLYADSVIDQAK
+142 TADLYTDSVIKQAK
-156 QTGFEAFQIHVK
+156 ETGFEAFQLHVK

-187 QELGEVVRTHP
+187 QELGEVVRTVP

-203 EQEQFELSFDVLF
+203 EQEQFDLSFDVLF
-216 LSQETA
+216 VSQESA
-222 EVIEH
+222 DVIEH
-227 AVAQVSEVERAQV
+227 AVSQVSEVEHVQV
-240 TLFTTS
+240 TPYTS
-246 GESEP
+246 AAAGAP
-251 EVAVSAEATAV
+251 EVAVSAESVAV
-262 LEAKPASP
+262 AEV
-270 SPSKPKAPEAEEA
+270 KPKAVEADEP
-283 KEPAVPQAK
+283 KEQAVAQAK

-377 VLLDISG
+377 VQLEITG

-407 AIDHGIELPEVRV
+407 AIDHGIELPEVRLE
-420 KAGKPEQGRLA
+420 AGKPEQGRLA

-460 AIERG
+460 ALERG
-465 VLTSEEAAMMSDNE
+465 VITPEEATAMTDNE
-479 IAMLIFAPGFST
+479 VAMLIFAPGFST

-516 GVVTLETVG
+516 GVVTLETVV

-540 IISAMLVQAGDETYA
+540 IISAMLVQVGDETYA
-555 IPLSSIL
+555 VPLSSIL

-594 EIFGIEAE
+594 EMFAIETE
-602 SKSQFPVVVVR
+602 TKTQFPVVVVR

-640 LEGIPVISGA
+640 LEGISAISGA